1 MLEGGEVVEDLVPL
15 HVGSHLGKHQ
25 LVVMHSARK
34 GGDAQILDE
43 HKRRFVPA
51 AQGDAGKLKTVN
63 REQAVKH
70 GAGFCFSSSSVSL
83 LVVQNVGDKGFKWKM
98 ENV

>member
-34 GGDAQILDE
+34 GGDAQILD
-43 HKRRFVPA
+43 KRRFVPA
-51 AQGDAGKLKTVN
+51 AQGDAGRLQTVN
-63 REQAVKH
+63 GEQAVKH
-70 GAGFCFSSSSVSL
+70 RAGFCFSSSSVSL

>member
-34 GGDAQILDE
+34 GGDAQILD
-43 HKRRFVPA
+43 KRRFVPA
-51 AQGDAGKLKTVN
+51 AQSDAGRLQTVN

-70 GAGFCFSSSSVSL
+70 RAGFLFLIFICF
-83 LVVQNVGDKGFKWKM
+83 LVGG
-98 ENV
+98 

>member
-34 GGDAQILDE
+34 GGDAQILD
-43 HKRRFVPA
+43 KRRFVPP
-51 AQGDAGKLKTVN
+51 AQGDASN
-63 REQAVKH
+63 SEQR
-70 GAGFCFSSSSVSL
+70 AGC
-83 LVVQNVGDKGFKWKM
+83 
-98 ENV
+98 